1 MQEPAPDPARN
12 RQLIFLAGL
21 CTAIVALYAVIA
33 WTRVSELGNRTAET
47 AYYNRLVDGFRAGQ
61 LSLKLE
67 APPGLAALADPYDP
81 EANADFRG
89 SSFVNASRLHDLSYY
104 QGKLYL
110 YFGVAPVLLLF
121 WPYAAVTG
129 HYLEHAQA
137 VTIFI
142 SVGFL
147 AGVWLLRSTRQRY
160 FPQTSGCAVA
170 AGAVAL
176 GLTSGIPVMLNRP
189 DVWEVPIACGFALT
203 MLTLVAL
210 WRTLHE
216 PRRQVWTLAA
226 ASAAYGLAVAS
237 RPSLLFGAVILLVPV
252 LRAWSNRR
260 DPAHR
265 TGDWRRLLPAAVA
278 PLACIGLGLAY
289 YNYQRFGSPV
299 EFGQTFQLAGERQD
313 IHHFGL
319 GYLWFNLRAYFF
331 AWGSWSGGFP
341 YLQQPDLP
349 PLPAGHG
356 GVDLPFALLTHAPFA
371 LFALAVPLAWK
382 SRSASEGP
390 VLRAG
395 LATLAGAFLSSAL
408 VMGLFYGTCLRYETE
423 FAPALFLLA
432 AIGAM
437 ALDRALADRGG
448 LRAVFRAGALGLLL
462 VSVTGNFLA
471 ASAYRGQMD
480 QYRGISLLAD
490 GKNAESVPVFESAL
504 RFDSHLGQS
513 RIALALALLGTSRS
527 AESSPLIA
535 EAVRLNPGRATSY
548 YQMFGPSLLRA
559 GRKEDLLVLL
569 RATIALHANAAPL
582 HYDLGALLAQT
593 GRMDEARTA
602 LNEALRLDPTMTAA
616 RDLLQRLGTTSTP
629 LFLRR

>member
-1 MQEPAPDPARN
+1 M
-12 RQLIFLAGL
+12 
-21 CTAIVALYAVIA
+21 LYAGIA
-33 WTRVSELGNRTAET
+33 GTRVSELGNRTAET

-61 LSLKLE
+61 LSLKME
-67 APPGLAALADPYDP
+67 APPGLAALKDPYDP
-81 EANADFRG
+81 EANAEFRG
-89 SSFVNASRLHDLSYY
+89 ASFVDANRLHDLSYY

-110 YFGVAPVLLLF
+110 YFGVTPALLLF
-121 WPYAAVTG
+121 WPYAALTG

-147 AGVWLLRSTRQRY
+147 AGVWLLRSARQRY
-160 FPQTSGCAVA
+160 FPQTSGLAVA

-216 PRRQVWTLAA
+216 PRRQVWALAA

-252 LRAWSNRR
+252 FRAWSGRR
-260 DPAHR
+260 DPANR
-265 TGDWRRLLPAAVA
+265 TGDWRRLLPAAVV
-278 PLACIGLGLAY
+278 PIGCIGLGLAY

-313 IHHFGL
+313 INHFGL
-319 GYLWFNLRAYFF
+319 GYLWFNLRAYFL
-331 AWGSWSGGFP
+331 AWGGWNGSFP
-341 YLQQPDLP
+341 YLLQPELP

-356 GVDLPFALLTHAPFA
+356 AVEMPFALLTHAPFA

-382 SRSASEGP
+382 NRDGDDGP
-390 VLRAG
+390 DLRAG
-395 LATLAGAFLSSAL
+395 IATIAGTFLSSAL

-423 FAPALFLLA
+423 FAPALVLLA
-432 AIGAM
+432 GVGVL
-437 ALDRALADRGG
+437 ALDRTLADRGG
-448 LRAVFRAGALGLLL
+448 LRSVFRAGTLTLLL
-462 VSVTGNFLA
+462 VSVAGNFLA
-471 ASAYRGQMD
+471 ASAYRGQID

-490 GKNAESVPVFESAL
+490 GQNAESVPVFESAL

-513 RIALALALLGTSRS
+513 RIALALALLGTGRS

-535 EAVRLNPGRATSY
+535 EAVRLNPGRAASY
-548 YQMFGPSLLRA
+548 YQMFGTSLLHT
-559 GRKEDLLVLL
+559 GRYEDLLVLL
-569 RATIALHANAAPL
+569 RATLALHADAAPL

-593 GRMDEARTA
+593 GRIDEARTA
-602 LNEALRLDPTMTAA
+602 LNEALRLDPNMTAA
-616 RDLLQRLGTTSTP
+616 RDLLQRLGGTSTP

>member
-89 SSFVNASRLHDLSYY
+89 SSFVDASRLHDLSYY

-147 AGVWLLRSTRQRY
+147 AGVWLLRSARQRY

-299 EFGQTFQLAGERQD
+299 EFGQ
-313 IHHFGL
+313 HF
-319 GYLWFNLRAYFF
+319 
-331 AWGSWSGGFP
+331 
-341 YLQQPDLP
+341 
-349 PLPAGHG
+349 
-356 GVDLPFALLTHAPFA
+356 T
-371 LFALAVPLAWK
+371 
-382 SRSASEGP
+382 
-390 VLRAG
+390 
-395 LATLAGAFLSSAL
+395 
-408 VMGLFYGTCLRYETE
+408 
-423 FAPALFLLA
+423 
-432 AIGAM
+432 
-437 ALDRALADRGG
+437 
-448 LRAVFRAGALGLLL
+448 
-462 VSVTGNFLA
+462 
-471 ASAYRGQMD
+471 
-480 QYRGISLLAD
+480 
-490 GKNAESVPVFESAL
+490 
-504 RFDSHLGQS
+504 
-513 RIALALALLGTSRS
+513 
-527 AESSPLIA
+527 
-535 EAVRLNPGRATSY
+535 
-548 YQMFGPSLLRA
+548 
-559 GRKEDLLVLL
+559 
-569 RATIALHANAAPL
+569 
-582 HYDLGALLAQT
+582 
-593 GRMDEARTA
+593 
-602 LNEALRLDPTMTAA
+602 
-616 RDLLQRLGTTSTP
+616 
-629 LFLRR
+629 